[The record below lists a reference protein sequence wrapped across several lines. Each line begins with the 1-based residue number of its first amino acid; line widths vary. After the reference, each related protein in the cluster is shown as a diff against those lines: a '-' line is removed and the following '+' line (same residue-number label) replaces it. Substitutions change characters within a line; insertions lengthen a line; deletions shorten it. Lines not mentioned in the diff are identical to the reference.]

1 MSEGIKARLRAGGT
15 EYGTFA
21 QLGAAAV
28 VDVLGAAGF
37 DFVVVDTEHGPLGRE
52 TMAALVRA
60 AQGAGMAALVRTAV
74 AEIGQALDAG
84 ADGVLVPRIA
94 SVDEARAA
102 VAATRYAPQGTRGA
116 CVGVRAQ
123 RYGALPWA
131 TYAAQANESVL
142 VVLALEGP
150 EALTLAPEIIALD
163 GVDVVFVGAFDLS
176 QALGHPGQPMHS
188 AVTEALAALVERAAP
203 AGCAIGTWA
212 PSAADAATRRAAGV
226 RFLTVATDALLL
238 YHAAEAC
245 RHDLAQG
252 QTSR

>member
-1 MSEGIKARLRAGGT
+1 MQSGQAPAILTGDFNCNPDALPHRILVEAGWADT
-15 EYGTFA
+15 YH
-21 QLGAAAV
+21 
-28 VDVLGAAGF
+28 AAG
-37 DFVVVDTEHGPLGRE
+37 HGDGRDS
-52 TMAALVRA
+52 TFHTL
-60 AQGAGMAALVRTAV
+60 
-74 AEIGQALDAG
+74 
-84 ADGVLVPRIA
+84 
-94 SVDEARAA
+94 DEARAA

-116 CVGVRAQ
+116 CIGVRAQ

-131 TYAAQANESVL
+131 TYAAQANENVL

-150 EALTLAPEIIALD
+150 EALALAPEIIALD

-176 QALGHPGQPMHS
+176 QSLGYPGQPMHP

-238 YHAAEAC
+238 YHAAAAC
-245 RHDLAQG
+245 WHDLA
-252 QTSR
+252 